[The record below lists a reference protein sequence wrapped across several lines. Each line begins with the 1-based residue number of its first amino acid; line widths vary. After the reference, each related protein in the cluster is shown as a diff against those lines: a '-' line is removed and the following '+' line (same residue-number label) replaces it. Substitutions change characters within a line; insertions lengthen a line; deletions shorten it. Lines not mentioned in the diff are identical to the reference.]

1 MSRHR
6 PRLRLGIPKGSLQ
19 ETTQKLFQRAGY
31 DLRISGRSYYPDIDD
46 AEIQCILIRPQEMA
60 RYVEQGVLDCAI
72 TGLDW
77 MLETGADV
85 EELADLRAPWPN
97 YGTVRWVMA
106 SKEGSPFASVKDLEG
121 RHIATEAV
129 GMTKRFLAEH
139 GVNASVEF
147 SWGATEVKP
156 PILADAIVDVSET
169 GQAGLGGSKISRLP
183 VSIRIVLES
192 SCATATARR
201 SPRRTC
207 ASWPAGSRMQ
217 PAPRRSPSSS
227 PASCCR
233 TSPACRCCATWPP
246 CAAWPQRLGREPQA
260 HRAAGAGGPGRRPLG
275 ADRPL
280 PQPDAL
286 DLNMKL
292 EFQRNRERYQFMKW
306 GMQAFDT
313 FKVVP
318 PGIGIVHQ
326 VNLEYLARGVHK
338 KLGTTACITPTP
350 WSAPTRT
357 PP

>member
-1 MSRHR
+1 MTDTAT
-6 PRLRLGIPKGSLQ
+6 RLRLGIPKGSLQ

-106 SKEGSPFASVKDLEG
+106 SKEGSPFNSVKDLAG

-139 GVNASVEF
+139 GVDASVEF

-169 GQAGLGGSKISRLP
+169 GSSLRANQLR
-183 VSIRIVLES
+183 VMHVVLES
-192 SCATATARR
+192 TPRFIANRDAAKDAWKRAKIERMLMLLKGAIAAATRVLLAMNVPKDKVDAVLKILPALATPTVSTLSDPAWVDLSTVVEEKQVRELI
-201 SPRRTC
+201 PR
-207 ASWPAGSRMQ
+207 
-217 PAPRRSPSSS
+217 
-227 PASCCR
+227 
-233 TSPACRCCATWPP
+233 
-246 CAAWPQRLGREPQA
+246 LY
-260 HRAAGAGGPGRRPLG
+260 AAGARGIIE
-275 ADRPL
+275 L
-280 PQPDAL
+280 PIS
-286 DLNMKL
+286 KII
-292 EFQRNRERYQFMKW
+292 E
-306 GMQAFDT
+306 
-313 FKVVP
+313 
-318 PGIGIVHQ
+318 
-326 VNLEYLARGVHK
+326 
-338 KLGTTACITPTP
+338 
-350 WSAPTRT
+350 
-357 PP
+357 

>member
-1 MSRHR
+1 MSHDT

-106 SKEGSPFASVKDLEG
+106 SKEGSPFNSVKDLEG

-169 GQAGLGGSKISRLP
+169 GSSLRANQLR
-183 VSIRIVLES
+183 VMHVVLES
-192 SCATATARR
+192 TPRFIANRASAQDAWKRAKIDRMLMLLKGAIAAATRVLLAMNVPKDRVEAVLKILPALATPTV
-201 SPRRTC
+201 STL
-207 ASWPAGSRMQ
+207 SDPAWVDLSTVVAEKQ
-217 PAPRRSPSSS
+217 V
-227 PASCCR
+227 
-233 TSPACRCCATWPP
+233 
-246 CAAWPQRLGREPQA
+246 RELIPKLYE
-260 HRAAGAGGPGRRPLG
+260 AGARGIIE
-275 ADRPL
+275 L
-280 PQPDAL
+280 PI
-286 DLNMKL
+286 NKII
-292 EFQRNRERYQFMKW
+292 E
-306 GMQAFDT
+306 
-313 FKVVP
+313 
-318 PGIGIVHQ
+318 
-326 VNLEYLARGVHK
+326 
-338 KLGTTACITPTP
+338 
-350 WSAPTRT
+350 
-357 PP
+357 